1 MRRLALA
8 LLAVCGLATAGCG
21 VPTDRTARDLPAS
34 DVPFALLAAEAPTTT
49 TSTAPSRPVAVT
61 VFMIGRDERLVG
73 VGRQVTS
80 PLSVEKV
87 VAELLKGPAS
97 DERRKGMRTG
107 LAPETLILS
116 ADISDN
122 IANIDLGGPVA
133 TGTQQL
139 VALAQIVYTATEL
152 EGVNGVR
159 FTYQGT
165 RANVLTE
172 LGSTAF
178 PVGRAAYPSLAPL

>member
-1 MRRLALA
+1 MRRRALA
-8 LLAVCGLATAGCG
+8 LLAVCGLATAACG
-21 VPTDRTARDLPAS
+21 VPTDSAARDLPES

-73 VGRQVTS
+73 VARQVTS

-116 ADISDN
+116 AGISDN
-122 IANIDLGGPVA
+122 IANIELGGPVA

-159 FTYQGT
+159 FTYQGR

-172 LGSTAF
+172 LGSTTF

>member
-1 MRRLALA
+1 MRRRALA
-8 LLAVCGLATAGCG
+8 LLAVCGLATAACG
-21 VPTDRTARDLPAS
+21 VPTDSAARDLPES

-61 VFMIGRDERLVG
+61 VFRLGRDERLVG
-73 VGRQVTS
+73 VARQVTS

-97 DERRKGMRTG
+97 DERRKGWRTG

-116 ADISDN
+116 AGISDN

>member
-1 MRRLALA
+1 MRRVTLFLVGT
-8 LLAVCGLATAGCG
+8 LGLVGTACG
-21 VPTDRTARDLPAS
+21 VPTDSSARELPES
-34 DVPFALLAAEAPTTT
+34 DVPFALLAAEAPASTTT
-49 TSTAPSRPVAVT
+49 TVPAQPVDVT
-61 VFMIGRDERLVG
+61 VFMIGPDDRLIG
-73 VGRQVTS
+73 VPRQVTS
-80 PLSVEKV
+80 PLAVEKV
-87 VAELLKGPAS
+87 VAELIKGPVTA
-97 DERRKGMRTG
+97 ERRKGMRSG

-116 ADISDN
+116 ASISDN

-152 EGVNGVR
+152 DGVNGVR